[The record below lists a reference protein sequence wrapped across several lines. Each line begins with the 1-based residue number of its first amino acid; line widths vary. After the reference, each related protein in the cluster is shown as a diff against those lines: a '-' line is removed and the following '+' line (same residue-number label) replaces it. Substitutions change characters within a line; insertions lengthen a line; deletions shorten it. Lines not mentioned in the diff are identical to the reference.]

1 MVVKGTVKA
10 YLGYRNYWSVKLCNP
25 GLYILLTNTIKYKY
39 IKHFKCFLQHVIFIH
54 RIYVSTYIQKETL
67 KYSQCTFFLR
77 STIYFFLYF

>member
-54 RIYVSTYIQKETL
+54 RIYVSTYTERNIKIFPMH
-67 KYSQCTFFLR
+67 FFLR